1 MSRSLSLEQDNWQH
15 SQHYL
20 SLMGTG
26 KLLGIGGSH
35 FAPNVCIQRLGLALT
50 LLFLWSHSYSI
61 SCDHRNSWMIYQKYT
76 YHPGFSHALK
86 RPRGSKST
94 NQLARRRW
102 KTRYQASTR
111 SQEKPTN
118 CLRWELSEMSLSFV
132 MTCWYFFIFNFLSN
146 EWHELRTLIITRATN
161 SQKWTENSI
170 SSISK
175 Y

>member
-1 MSRSLSLEQDNWQH
+1 MSNGKKKNSGSPSVKRHNAIIILRDIPRVQNFERSYVKYALSKQRRTKLFCVVAIISLVIGVSRSLSLEQDNWQH

-26 KLLGIGGSH
+26 KLLGTGGSH
-35 FAPNVCIQRLGLALT
+35 FAPIQRLGLALT

-94 NQLARRRW
+94 NQLARR
-102 KTRYQASTR
+102 
-111 SQEKPTN
+111 
-118 CLRWELSEMSLSFV
+118 
-132 MTCWYFFIFNFLSN
+132 
-146 EWHELRTLIITRATN
+146 
-161 SQKWTENSI
+161 
-170 SSISK
+170 
-175 Y
+175 